1 MSDRPIIVTDT
12 ETTAAERANR
22 RPRNPPTGGG
32 SSLVVTLLLIVS
44 IAAIIVLGWFV
55 WSFNSLLSETKLS
68 LTDAQ
73 DRIETLESR
82 QMQTE
87 GNLTDSGT
95 TTQEALSFWED
106 ETRKIY
112 DYVHKTNK
120 PNIATNKE
128 DIAELG
134 TRIEGFNSSISDLEN
149 SITLSVNQQ
158 RDLTDKL
165 NTSIQTTSSRLNG
178 LDTKV
183 RHNEEAIE
191 AIDRSRLQNNN
202 RLLELDRRVRDL
214 ETGN

>member
-1 MSDRPIIVTDT
+1 MSDRPIIVTDA

-44 IAAIIVLGWFV
+44 IAAIIVLSWFV
-55 WSFNSLLSETKLS
+55 WSFNSLLNETKLS

-95 TTQEALSFWED
+95 TTQEALEYWED

-120 PNIATNKE
+120 PNIAKNKE

-134 TRIEGFNSSISDLEN
+134 TRIEGFNTSISDLEN

-214 ETGN
+214 ETSN

>member
-1 MSDRPIIVTDT
+1 MSDRPIIVTDA

-22 RPRNPPTGGG
+22 RPRNPPTGG
-32 SSLVVTLLLIVS
+32 SSLVVTLLLIVA
-44 IAAIIVLGWFV
+44 IAAIIVLSWFV
-55 WSFNSLLSETKLS
+55 WSFNSLLNETKLS

-82 QMQTE
+82 QSQTE

-120 PNIATNKE
+120 PNISKNKE

-134 TRIEGFNSSISDLEN
+134 TRMEGFNTSISDLEN

-214 ETGN
+214 ETND

>member
-1 MSDRPIIVTDT
+1 MSDRPIIVTDA
-12 ETTAAERANR
+12 ETTASERANR
-22 RPRNPPTGGG
+22 RPRNPPTGG
-32 SSLVVTLLLIVS
+32 SSLVVTLLLIVA
-44 IAAIIVLGWFV
+44 IAAIIVLSWFV
-55 WSFNSLLSETKLS
+55 WSFNSLLNETKLS

-82 QMQTE
+82 QRQTE

-95 TTQEALSFWED
+95 TTQEALEFWED

-120 PNIATNKE
+120 PNITKNQE
-128 DIAELG
+128 SIAELG
-134 TRIEGFNSSISDLEN
+134 TRIEGFNTSISDMEN
-149 SITLSVNQQ
+149 SITLSVSQQ

-165 NTSIQTTSSRLNG
+165 NTSIQTTSSRLTG

-183 RHNEEAIE
+183 RHNEEAID

-214 ETGN
+214 ETSN